1 MKNLVSKTIQIS
13 TAQKCINRKPRN
25 DKDRCDPVDPQFRFL
40 FRKHLIIKLKQNKR
54 YLNSSNF
61 FENTNFHNQQIRH
74 EKQNWETTGNDIR
87 RSELFQFSPKHRFL
101 FTNLN
106 VSELE
111 YIFQFSRKHSFHKF
125 TNFHR
130 DTERI
135 TGKPR
140 NEKKHSLMKQELE
153 YSFEN
158 TINRYIWRNERN
170 DKNDI
175 RRPTIKQSSIPIL
188 SKTVNFHDRQRGKI

>member
-13 TAQKCINRKPRN
+13 TTQKYINRKPRN

-61 FENTNFHNQQIRH
+61 FENTNFHNQQRQ
-74 EKQNWETTGNDIR
+74 QNWETTGNDIR
-87 RSELFQFSPKHRFL
+87 RSELFQFFPKYRLL

-125 TNFHR
+125 INFHR

-175 RRPTIKQSSIPIL
+175 RRPTMKQSSIPIL
-188 SKTVNFHDRQRGKI
+188 PKTVNFHDRQRGKI